1 MSEPT
6 EGKNVSAPMPLAP
19 TDLKDVVNKTHRKP
33 GAEHFTPG
41 LKRVPMYWHPYRTMA
56 KQRWWGREILE
67 LVSTEFRDRS
77 IEYYRYALES
87 GVVTINGVIA
97 KPGTIV
103 KNGDRIEN
111 MVHRHEIPVTST
123 PVKLLHRDDEHG
135 FIVID
140 KPGSIPVHATGRYF
154 KNSLVEILKRDFG
167 IPIPLAVNRLDRLT
181 SGCMIIALTPERARL
196 LCNEFV
202 GGIVRKEYIARCLG
216 EFPAEEVVVEQPLLC
231 VDRQMGLNIVH
242 PEGKYART
250 IFNRLFY
257 DPVSNTSVLHCQ
269 PLTGRSHQIR
279 VHLQFIGHSIA
290 NDPVYQNVRVW
301 GPKGGKGGVSIEPSS
316 ERRAPLPPTNS
327 QFKLPEISPESF
339 SARKGVEGIAE
350 SLAAVSLDGT
360 ALSTPASRTPL
371 PTPTPTPLP
380 REIGTD
386 IGMSSPVPL
395 SAEAV
400 GIITRLRNQKDESED
415 WGRWRDVIFRAKK
428 ALNPVVEREWE
439 RAKAGGDNAGAS
451 KPERVKEMTSFTEE
465 QLQSE
470 DKLPDEVSVAED
482 GSLYCTEC
490 YLPLRPDPKPESLY
504 IFLHALR
511 YTTSQWSFE
520 TEMPFWAHEGEIY
533 PFEVLATALST
544 GFPSPS
550 SSPSSSLAMGFK
562 FGSFDDICLTA
573 SLVICPLVGESQGI
587 EPTCY
592 SRNVEINNTLIFQPG
607 RKEIVHFFYMYMI
620 IELLAFFLDS
630 AIIPTASNVYPWFTA
645 IYSGLVTATYA
656 CLMINGFVG
665 FQFAEDGTPTSL
677 WGLRIACLIFFGLSF
692 FVSIATF
699 KGFAGFSYTKP
710 VGLYIVYLLWPVLCV
725 VVYIVLQ
732 FILVLRTLD
741 DRWPIGDI
749 VGTSQPA
756 PADHLLT
763 RSSQVFGA
771 SFFAVAQILLFAFSV
786 TICDAVQHYID
797 GLFFY
802 TLCMLLS
809 VMMVY
814 KYWDSIT
821 KEDLEF
827 SVGSK
832 QSVWEIKDPLLA
844 PENNDYGV
852 DDSKSAYGGPGS
864 MYQGHPGSLVGGVSG
879 QQYYGGGHGYPPQ
892 GYGH

>member
-1 MSEPT
+1 MSEEEVKP
-6 EGKNVSAPMPLAP
+6 PIPLAP
-19 TDLKDVVNKTHRKP
+19 SDLQDVVSKTSRKP

-87 GVVTINGVIA
+87 GVVTVNGVVA
-97 KPGTIV
+97 KPGTII

-123 PVKLLHRDDEHG
+123 PVKVLHRDDEHG

-167 IPIPLAVNRLDRLT
+167 IPIPYTVNRLDRLT

-196 LCNEFV
+196 LCNEFIAGV
-202 GGIVRKEYIARCLG
+202 VRKEYIARCLG
-216 EFPAEEVVVEQPLLC
+216 EFPEEQVVVEQPLLC

-242 PEGKYART
+242 PEGKHAKT
-250 IFNRLFY
+250 IFNRLFF

-279 VHLQFIGHSIA
+279 VHLQFIGHPVA
-290 NDPVYQNVRVW
+290 NDPVYQN
-301 GPKGGKGGVSIEPSS
+301 GPKRGKGGISTIPS
-316 ERRAPLPPTNS
+316 EQRQAPQPPTNS
-327 QFKLPEISPESF
+327 QYKLPGVLPETSDKA
-339 SARKGVEGIAE
+339 SVDRVADA
-350 SLAAVSLDGT
+350 LANVAIEQNVT
-360 ALSTPASRTPL
+360 PLSTPASRTPA
-371 PTPTPTPLP
+371 PATGTPLP
-380 REIGTD
+380 RETGND

-395 SAEAV
+395 SSEAV
-400 GIITRLRNQKDESED
+400 GIITRLRNEKDESED

-439 RAKAGGDNAGAS
+439 RIREGGDETA
-451 KPERVKEMTSFTEE
+451 KPDRVKEMASFAEE
-465 QLQSE
+465 QPQSE
-470 DKLPDEVSVAED
+470 DKLPDEVAVADD

-504 IFLHALR
+504 IFLHAL
-511 YTTSQWSFE
+511 
-520 TEMPFWAHEGEIY
+520 
-533 PFEVLATALST
+533 
-544 GFPSPS
+544 
-550 SSPSSSLAMGFK
+550 
-562 FGSFDDICLTA
+562 
-573 SLVICPLVGESQGI
+573 
-587 EPTCY
+587 
-592 SRNVEINNTLIFQPG
+592 SRNVEINGTLIFQPATCFVHVVALVMTAIMIYHIRSKYTAVG
-607 RKEIVHFFYMYMI
+607 RKEIVHFFYMFMV

-630 AIIPTASNVYPWFTA
+630 AIIPTSSNVYPWFAA

-656 CLMINGFVG
+656 CLLINGFVG

-677 WGLRIACLIFFGLSF
+677 WGLRLACLIFFGLSF

-699 KGFAGFSYTKP
+699 KGLAGFSYTKP
-710 VGLYIVYLLWPVLCV
+710 IGLFIVYLLWPILCV
-725 VVYIVLQ
+725 VVYVVLQ
-732 FILVLRTLD
+732 LVLVLRTLD

-749 VGTSQPA
+749 A
-756 PADHLLT
+756 
-763 RSSQVFGA
+763 FGA
-771 SFFAVAQILLFAFSV
+771 AFFTVAQVLLFAFSV

-832 QSVWEIKDPLLA
+832 QSVWEIKDPLLTSDH
-844 PENNDYGV
+844 NDYSL
-852 DDSKSAYGGPGS
+852 DDTKSAHGPNS
-864 MYQGHPGSLVGGVSG
+864 MYQGHPASLVGGG
-879 QQYYGGGHGYPPQ
+879 Q
-892 GYGH
+892 GYAR